1 MGSHFAE
8 SYRTLRTNVQF
19 SLMDENLGSLLVTSA
34 VEQEGKTTTVVNLAY
49 TMAQAGETVL
59 MIDADLRKPVL
70 TELFSPQN
78 PKGLSDLLADT
89 LKVDLQSGSLKEFGL
104 SDLFSLFSFAK
115 KTGILRLIEGEER
128 VEIYFQGGELTDVQW
143 LTRPEEKKLAALLAK
158 NGVLTDDQV
167 KQALI
172 RAENTGQKLGFVLIN
187 MGLVKEDDL
196 AGFIILHIIEGLR
209 TALQFK
215 KGKFSFEEVSGSMIG
230 RPTFQPADLN
240 DLYRQS
246 LIGEEEFPYLKNMIA
261 SSVVKTTTKNL
272 FLLSTGP
279 IPPNPTDLLGSK
291 RMSFLL
297 SLLKR
302 QFDILIIDTP
312 PIIPATDALLLAPQT
327 DGVLLVVKEG
337 HTNREIIKRAA
348 EQIRVAQANLIGVV
362 LNKVDTKRDR
372 YYYSSKYY
380 SSYYGKGA

>member
-1 MGSHFAE
+1 
-8 SYRTLRTNVQF
+8 
-19 SLMDENLGSLLVTSA
+19 MDENLRSLLVTSA

-49 TMAQAGETVL
+49 TMAQAGKTVL
-59 MIDADLRKPVL
+59 MIDADLRKPTL
-70 TELFSPQN
+70 RELFSIQN

-115 KTGILRLIEGEER
+115 KTGILRLIEGKER

-143 LTRPEEKKLAALLAK
+143 LTRPKEKKLAALLAKAK

-209 TALQFK
+209 IALQFK
-215 KGKFSFEEVSGSMIG
+215 KGAFSFEEVSGSMIG
-230 RPTFQPADLN
+230 RSAFQPADLN

-246 LIGEEEFPYLKNMIA
+246 LIGEEEF
-261 SSVVKTTTKNL
+261 
-272 FLLSTGP
+272 

-312 PIIPATDALLLAPQT
+312 PVIPATDALLLAPQT

-362 LNKVDTKRDR
+362 LNQVDTKRDR
-372 YYYSSKYY
+372 YYSGKYY
-380 SSYYGKGA
+380 SRYYGESD

>member
-1 MGSHFAE
+1 
-8 SYRTLRTNVQF
+8 
-19 SLMDENLGSLLVTSA
+19 
-34 VEQEGKTTTVVNLAY
+34 
-49 TMAQAGETVL
+49 
-59 MIDADLRKPVL
+59 
-70 TELFSPQN
+70 
-78 PKGLSDLLADT
+78 
-89 LKVDLQSGSLKEFGL
+89 
-104 SDLFSLFSFAK
+104 
-115 KTGILRLIEGEER
+115 
-128 VEIYFQGGELTDVQW
+128 
-143 LTRPEEKKLAALLAK
+143 
-158 NGVLTDDQV
+158 VLTDDQV

-215 KGKFSFEEVSGSMIG
+215 KGEFSFEEVSGSMIR

-291 RMSFLL
+291 RMSFFL

-312 PIIPATDALLLAPQT
+312 PVIPATDALLLAPQT

-372 YYYSSKYY
+372 YYSSKYY
-380 SSYYGKGA
+380 PSYYGKGE